1 MPYWRLSG
9 FYFFYFAS
17 LGAMLPFWGLY
28 LQDLGYSALAIGQ
41 LMAILQATKIVA
53 PNLWG
58 WLADRTGRGMGI
70 VRLASLL
77 SWMAFAT
84 IFVVR
89 GFWDMALMMIVFSF
103 FWNAS
108 LPQMEVVT
116 INHLG
121 SRLRRYANIRLWGSI
136 GFILAVLALG
146 ALVARQGSPV
156 VPVVTLG
163 LQVAIWLA
171 SLLVFE
177 RPVEARAI
185 HEGASV
191 RGVLRRPE
199 VAAFLLAGFLMQTSH
214 GVYYAFFSIHLTQA
228 GYASD
233 LIGGLWAWGVV
244 VEVLVFAIMHRLL
257 ERFGARRILLVS
269 LALAALRWL
278 LIGAFVTE
286 PAVLILA
293 QVFHAATFGAFHAGA
308 IHLTHHYFTGR
319 LQGRGQALFN
329 SLVYGAGG
337 ACGSLGSGW
346 LWSEAG
352 PLATFGAS
360 ALVAALGLGIAW
372 RWVDREG
379 RF

>member
-1 MPYWRLSG
+1 MPYWRLSS
-9 FYFFYFAS
+9 FYLFYFAS

-28 LQDLGYSALAIGQ
+28 LQDLGYSAMAIGQ

-53 PNLWG
+53 PNVWG
-58 WLADRTGRGMGI
+58 WIADHTGRGMGI

-77 SWMAFAT
+77 SWLTFAT
-84 IFVVR
+84 IFVVQ
-89 GFWDMALMMIVFSF
+89 GFWQMALMMVVFSF

-108 LPQMEVVT
+108 LPQMDVVT

-121 SRLRRYANIRLWGSI
+121 SRLRRYAGIRLWGSI
-136 GFILAVLALG
+136 GFILAVLVLG
-146 ALVARQGSPV
+146 ALVQRQGSGV
-156 VPVVTLG
+156 VPVMTLG
-163 LQVAIWLA
+163 LQVGIWLT

-177 RPVEARAI
+177 RPAEVRPVQDST
-185 HEGASV
+185 SV
-191 RGVLRRPE
+191 LEVLRRPE
-199 VAAFLLAGFLMQTSH
+199 VAAFLLAGFLMQASH
-214 GVYYAFFSIHLTQA
+214 GVYYAFYSIHLTQA

-233 LIGGLWAWGVV
+233 VIGALWAWGVV

-269 LALAALRWL
+269 LGLAAVRWL
-278 LIGAFVTE
+278 LIGAFVSQ

-293 QVFHAATFGAFHAGA
+293 QTFHAATFGAFHAGA

-337 ACGSLGSGW
+337 ACGSLGSGY

-352 PLATFGAS
+352 PLAAFAAS
-360 ALVAALGLGIAW
+360 ALAAAIGLGIAW
-372 RWVDREG
+372 RWVDPAR
-379 RF
+379 RY

>member
-1 MPYWRLSG
+1 MPYWRLSS

-77 SWMAFAT
+77 SWLAFAT

-89 GFWDMALMMIVFSF
+89 GFWDMALVMIVFSF

-121 SRLRRYANIRLWGSI
+121 SRLRRYASIRLWGSI
-136 GFILAVLALG
+136 GFILAVLVLG
-146 ALVARQGSPV
+146 ALVEREGSLV

-191 RGVLRRPE
+191 RGILRRPE

-244 VEVLVFAIMHRLL
+244 VEVLVFAVMHRLL

-346 LWSEAG
+346 LWSEVG

-372 RWVDREG
+372 RWVDRER